1 MCTFYF
7 LSLSL
12 CVGLSRPPL
21 SLSMVLKS
29 DALID
34 IFMWINYLSVV
45 ITLTELTH
53 FFCFGFQV
61 CLFFTTFW
69 SDILT
74 ISTNSELVRM
84 DAFRIEALLSLSPPS
99 ALPSRP
105 QPRQLSPGNN
115 SRNRSR
121 CGCRSVPAS
130 PRRELG
136 PRLESS
142 ALLPA
147 QIQPSSAGSSF
158 LIRNI
163 LADCVYSEPGR
174 AEAEAEEFQS
184 RPGENTNV
192 SSASSDSESRGEN

>member
-1 MCTFYF
+1 M
-7 LSLSL
+7 
-12 CVGLSRPPL
+12 
-21 SLSMVLKS
+21 
-29 DALID
+29 
-34 IFMWINYLSVV
+34 
-45 ITLTELTH
+45 
-53 FFCFGFQV
+53 
-61 CLFFTTFW
+61 
-69 SDILT
+69 
-74 ISTNSELVRM
+74 
-84 DAFRIEALLSLSPPS
+84 
-99 ALPSRP
+99 
-105 QPRQLSPGNN
+105 
-115 SRNRSR
+115 
-121 CGCRSVPAS
+121 PAS

-147 QIQPSSAGSSF
+147 QIHPSSAGSSF